1 MLFSTCNI
9 IYWTGCTNQSS
20 FIIRKTMR
28 NAGAETRMT
37 SSIIKMSEHDL
48 VDKDQ
53 YSGVSDILVSGNTR
67 SQEPGV
73 GQ

>member
-1 MLFSTCNI
+1 
-9 IYWTGCTNQSS
+9 
-20 FIIRKTMR
+20 MR